1 MLVLFRYTM
10 HYKRGAPRE
19 AIVHMII
26 SNTRVFRDISFA
38 ATFLALGVLVV
49 GAPFA
54 AALSSISQ
62 GYTASEPLSIGSLVS
77 LEKNSSDHVVAATQQ
92 NSDSIIG
99 VVINDGSSPLTIES
113 GSSNQVI
120 VATSGV
126 VPILVS
132 DMNGDIQQGD
142 PVTGSSIKGVGMK
155 ATSNAKVVGIAQG
168 AITGKTTHKVK
179 DDQGIEQEVTLGQ
192 LPVLVSVS
200 YHYKQPDKTIIPA
213 ALQNVANTVAGKKVD
228 SLPIII
234 SSAIFLIMLIAVVS
248 IIYAMIRSSIIS
260 VGRNPMAQSAIYRDI
275 IQLSVLVLAIIGVSV
290 IAIYFVLTRL

>member
-1 MLVLFRYTM
+1 MT
-10 HYKRGAPRE
+10 
-19 AIVHMII
+19 I
-26 SNTRVFRDISFA
+26 SKTPVFRGISFA
-38 ATFLALGVLVV
+38 AVFLSIGVIIV
-49 GAPFA
+49 GAPLA
-54 AALSSISQ
+54 SALSSISQ
-62 GYTASEPLSIGSLVS
+62 GYIASEPLSIGSIVS

-99 VVINDGSSPLTIES
+99 VVINYGSSPLTIES
-113 GSSNQVI
+113 GSANQVI
-120 VATSGV
+120 IATSGV

-132 DMNGDIQQGD
+132 DINGDIQQGD
-142 PVTGSSIKGVGMK
+142 PVTGSSLKGIGMK
-155 ATSNAKVVGIAQG
+155 ATTNSKVVGIAQG
-168 AITGKTTHKVK
+168 SITGKTTQKVK
-179 DDQGIEQEVTLGQ
+179 DDQGIEQTVTLGQ

-234 SSAIFLIMLIAVVS
+234 SSVIFAIMLIAVVS

-275 IQLSVLVLAIIGVSV
+275 IQLSILVLAIIGVSI

>member
-1 MLVLFRYTM
+1 MNSLTNRMFRGFISTSAVLVLGLILF
-10 HYKRGAPRE
+10 
-19 AIVHMII
+19 
-26 SNTRVFRDISFA
+26 
-38 ATFLALGVLVV
+38 GV
-49 GAPFA
+49 GTAQ
-54 AALSSISQ
+54 ALSSISQ
-62 GYTASEPLSIGSLVS
+62 GYAASEPLSIGSIVS
-77 LEKNSSDHVVAATQQ
+77 LEKNSSDHVVAATQE

-113 GSSNQVI
+113 GSSSQVI

-132 DMNGDIQQGD
+132 DMNGDIHQGD
-142 PVTGSSIKGVGMK
+142 PITGSSIKGVGMK
-155 ATSNAKVVGIAQG
+155 ATSNSKIVGIAQG
-168 AITGKTTHKVK
+168 SIAGKTTQKVK
-179 DDQGIEQEVTLGQ
+179 DEQGIEQTVTLGQ
-192 LPVLVSVS
+192 VPILVSVS

-234 SSAIFLIMLIAVVS
+234 SSVIFLVMLIAVVS

-275 IQLSVLVLAIIGVSV
+275 IQLSILVLAIIGVSI